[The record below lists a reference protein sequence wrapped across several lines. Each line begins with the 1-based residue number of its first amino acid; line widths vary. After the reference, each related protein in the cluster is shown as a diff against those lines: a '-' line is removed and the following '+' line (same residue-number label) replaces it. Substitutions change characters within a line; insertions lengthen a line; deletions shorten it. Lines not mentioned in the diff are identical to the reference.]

1 MEVSFLLHVS
11 NMDSLEDIMLVPNLA
26 TRAWGGTVVYLGWFL
41 GKFQGGFAFY
51 LMSLTCIV

>member
-1 MEVSFLLHVS
+1 MEALSYTKRGSSVNFK
-11 NMDSLEDIMLVPNLA
+11 EGLVF
-26 TRAWGGTVVYLGWFL
+26 TWGGTVVFPGWFL